1 MSDEPKFLERQHHNN
16 QHNSTQ
22 SDKQSKKLKGQGVLE
37 NIVDENLDD
46 LENAIEFI
54 VGNEEEYREEK
65 DIEDFLDNDD
75 ISLKSE
81 QDVTND
87 KTNIIINNNN
97 SNNNDDVLLS
107 YQNEQFNSEE
117 MRLMIELQKPQEHIS
132 GENQTAHY
140 NNKTVFP
147 DWLLHDSDWKRA
159 KGESNKNN
167 ISEILQL
174 LPHSRNADQV
184 EALIYWLQS
193 VWPIAKGLTFA
204 RCAAMLKEFKYFTY
218 ESGVNIITENERGL
232 TFYII
237 VSGDTEVI
245 KDGIG
250 VVAQLGKGKSF
261 GEIALTQGK
270 DLRTATVRTL
280 SKVETL
286 SLHKSDYDHFIR
298 DIQMA
303 EKRENY
309 FLLRDCKLFS
319 SWPRT
324 KIDRLSNL
332 CQRKNY
338 EAGAAIFKQ
347 GDAPDNLYI
356 IMDGTVEI
364 IKELQIICKNRWPTG
379 MNSWSGIARR
389 KNQPF
394 TIQILPNKGD
404 YFGELSII
412 RNTKRTATAIAST
425 KCSIVIIDR
434 LEFLHLLRT
443 TTQSQNTISNGR
455 GAEDHISDERLL
467 ESLGNIKGGPSSMA
481 VAGTLTIYPND
492 PRSRTASPKRK
503 KKEKKQRED
512 DYESEDYFK
521 KMVQTDVDKNIT
533 KVQISIA
540 DHVKEVQDKAVD
552 DKIYFTETNTTL
564 SAAKNQKRLGFDRI
578 NRMTLPTLT
587 NSQSDTKIV
596 FEPVERNLA
605 QSVKY
610 KIKPKPGEQFLPLA
624 ATVVQLDTLESTG
637 RRVRSYSTTNLKNI
651 RERVGSPEKN
661 QLIDYFENEMT
672 GESIHDIPEIN
683 YYDQQFDIRKKKYDS
698 DLSLLRKKKLS
709 YRDVINGFQ

>member
-1 MSDEPKFLERQHHNN
+1 MSEPQFLE
-16 QHNSTQ
+16 
-22 SDKQSKKLKGQGVLE
+22 KQSHKHQHRQDNVHLDGGGVLE
-37 NIVDENLDD
+37 KVIDDNIED
-46 LENAIEFI
+46 LEGRLDFKLET
-54 VGNEEEYREEK
+54 EEEYREEK
-65 DIEDFLDNDD
+65 DIENFLDSVENDD
-75 ISLKSE
+75 MSLKSDE
-81 QDVTND
+81 ELIND
-87 KTNIIINNNN
+87 KNTN
-97 SNNNDDVLLS
+97 SNDEDILLS

-117 MRLMIELQKPQEHIS
+117 MRLMIELQKPQEHIA
-132 GENQTAHY
+132 GENLTAHY

-184 EALIYWLQS
+184 EILVYWLQS
-193 VWPIAKGLTFA
+193 VWPIAKALTYA

-218 ESGVNIITENERGL
+218 ENGVNIITENERGL

-237 VSGDTEVI
+237 VSGETEVI

-270 DLRTATVRTL
+270 DLRTATVKTL

-319 SWPRT
+319 SWPRA

-332 CQRKNY
+332 CQRKNF
-338 EAGAAIFKQ
+338 EADAIIFKQ

-364 IKELQIICKNRWPTG
+364 VKELQIICKNRWPTG
-379 MNSWSGIARR
+379 INSWSGIARK

-394 TIQILPNKGD
+394 TIQILNNKGD

-412 RNTKRTATAIAST
+412 RNTKRTATAVAST
-425 KCSIVIIDR
+425 KCAIIIIDR

-443 TTQSQNTISNGR
+443 TQSQNTMSNSR
-455 GAEDHISDERLL
+455 GAEDHISDASLL

-481 VAGTLTIYPND
+481 VAGTLTIYPNN

-503 KKEKKQRED
+503 KKEKQREV

-521 KMVQTDVDKNIT
+521 KMVNTDVDRNIT
-533 KVQISIA
+533 KIQLSLAEHI
-540 DHVKEVQDKAVD
+540 KEAQEKAVD
-552 DKIYFTETNTTL
+552 DTVYFTETNTTL
-564 SAAKNQKRLGFDRI
+564 SAAKNQKRLGFDRS

-587 NSQSDTKIV
+587 TSQSDTKIV

-605 QSVKY
+605 QYSKY
-610 KIKPKPGEQFLPLA
+610 KFHPKPGEKFLPLS

-637 RRVRSYSTTNLKNI
+637 RRVRSFSTTNLKNI

-661 QLIDYFENEMT
+661 NQLIDYFENDM
-672 GESIHDIPEIN
+672 IQYDNDNHDMIPEIN
-683 YYDQQFDIRKKKYDS
+683 YEQVDTRKKKYDS

-709 YRDVINGFQ
+709 YRDVINGF